1 GRRNSASATDALREL
16 RHHFG
21 ESYCAANFW
30 RPFFY
35 LSFCGVRARRL
46 QRRASTGS
54 ERVSTLNVQHL
65 IKTRIRRRNRLA
77 AQSGYRKGRSGLTI
91 SRRDSDRMNATHS
104 GIDGYVGN
112 TPLIRLRRVS
122 ELTGCEILGKAE
134 FMNPAGSVKDRA
146 AYGIITDAEAAG
158 RLKPGAT
165 IVEGTAGNTG
175 IGLAVI
181 GRARGYR
188 TLIVIPNNQS
198 PEKMH
203 LLRTLGAEVK
213 AVPEKPYKDPEN
225 YNHIARRLAEERGW
239 VWAKQFDKTANR
251 AAHYRSTGPE
261 IWKQTEGKVSA
272 FVAAVGTG
280 GTLAGVSGYLK
291 EQNPKIAIVCA
302 DPYGAAMWS
311 WFTNGNLETNDG
323 DSIAEGIGQG
333 RVTKN
338 IEGLKVDRAYRIPD
352 ETGLTIV
359 YQLLRAEALFLGLSS
374 GINVAGAARLAK
386 ESGPGQTIFTVLFDS
401 GHKYQSTLF
410 NRDWLASNH
419 LDPDLPLESVLA
431 RESLA
436 QKPAPFFVLLGR
448 RGCG

>member
-1 GRRNSASATDALREL
+1 MSAI
-16 RHHFG
+16 
-21 ESYCAANFW
+21 Y
-30 RPFFY
+30 
-35 LSFCGVRARRL
+35 
-46 QRRASTGS
+46 
-54 ERVSTLNVQHL
+54 
-65 IKTRIRRRNRLA
+65 
-77 AQSGYRKGRSGLTI
+77 
-91 SRRDSDRMNATHS
+91 S

-112 TPLIRLRRVS
+112 TPLIRLRRLS

-134 FMNPAGSVKDRA
+134 FMNPGGSVKDRA
-146 AYGIITDAEAAG
+146 AYGIITDAENTG

-175 IGLAVI
+175 IGLTVI

-188 TLIVIPNNQS
+188 TVIVIPNNQS

-239 VWAKQFDKTANR
+239 FWANQFDNPANR
-251 AAHYRSTGPE
+251 EAHYRGTGPE
-261 IWKQTEGKVSA
+261 IWKQTESKISS
-272 FVAAVGTG
+272 FIAAVGTG
-280 GTLAGVSGYLK
+280 GTLAGVSSYLK
-291 EQNPKIAIVCA
+291 EQDHNIQIVCA

-311 WFTNGNLETNDG
+311 WFINGNLETNDG

-338 IEGLKVDRAYRIPD
+338 VEGIKVDLAYRISD
-352 ETGLTIV
+352 QNGLTIV
-359 YQLLRAEALFLGLSS
+359 YQLLREEGLFLGLSS
-374 GINVAGAARLAK
+374 GINVAGAVRFAK
-386 ESGPGQTIFTVLFDS
+386 EFGPGQTIVTILCDS

-419 LDPDLPLESVLA
+419 LDPEVPLESIID
-431 RESLA
+431 R
-436 QKPAPFFVLLGR
+436 
-448 RGCG
+448 

>member
-1 GRRNSASATDALREL
+1 MTDEHIEKTKSAIESAENIPADRKAELLDLLSKLKPAIAKVSETHHEDARSIARLVEASAQETI
-16 RHHFG
+16 
-21 ESYCAANFW
+21 
-30 RPFFY
+30 
-35 LSFCGVRARRL
+35 RA
-46 QRRASTGS
+46 QKKP
-54 ERVSTLNVQHL
+54 EQHL
-65 IKTRIRRRNRLA
+65 L
-77 AQSGYRKGRSGLTI
+77 
-91 SRRDSDRMNATHS
+91 H
-104 GIDGYVGN
+104 
-112 TPLIRLRRVS
+112 TPLIRLRRLS

-146 AYGIITDAEAAG
+146 AYGIISDAEQKG
-158 RLKPGAT
+158 WLKPGAT

-188 TLIVIPNNQS
+188 TVIVIPNNQS

-239 VWAKQFDKTANR
+239 FWANQFDNTANR
-251 AAHYRSTGPE
+251 DAHYRSTGPE
-261 IWKQTEGKVSA
+261 IWKQTESKVSS

-291 EQNPKIAIVCA
+291 EQNPKIQIVCA

-338 IEGLKVDRAYRIPD
+338 IEGITVDQAYRIPD
-352 ETGLTIV
+352 QSGLTIV
-359 YQLLRAEALFLGLSS
+359 YQLLREEGLFLGLSS
-374 GINVAGAARLAK
+374 GINVAGAVRFAK
-386 ESGPGQTIFTVLFDS
+386 ESGPRQTIVTVLCDS

-419 LDPDLPLESVLA
+419 LDPDLPLQSILGGVEIVL
-431 RESLA
+431 
-436 QKPAPFFVLLGR
+436 
-448 RGCG
+448 